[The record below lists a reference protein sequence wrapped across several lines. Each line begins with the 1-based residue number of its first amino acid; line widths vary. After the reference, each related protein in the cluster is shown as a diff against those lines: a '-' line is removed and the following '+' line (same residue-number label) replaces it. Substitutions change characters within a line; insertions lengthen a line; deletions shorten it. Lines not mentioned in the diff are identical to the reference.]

1 MPGAQSSR
9 PRVSGL
15 TPVSCSVQVG
25 APTVEVRITGVRT
38 PAGVSSRFRSL
49 DDVKADMARA
59 QGRAISADMA
69 RAQGHPIFN
78 LDGSVHLEE
87 EEQRMTPEQVN
98 AFFNLDGLL

>member
-1 MPGAQSSR
+1 MLVPTCLRPVAQRACAPRWQRLVETTGA
-9 PRVSGL
+9 
-15 TPVSCSVQVG
+15 VQVRRAEERCKEAERATKLG
-25 APTVEVRITGVRT
+25 DAEV
-38 PAGVSSRFRSL
+38 
-49 DDVKADMARA
+49 ADAH
-59 QGRAISADMA
+59 

>member
-59 QGRAISADMA
+59 QG
-69 RAQGHPIFN
+69 HPIFN

>member
-49 DDVKADMARA
+49 DDVKADMTRA
-59 QGRAISADMA
+59 QGRAT
-69 RAQGHPIFN
+69 HPVFH
-78 LDGSVHLEE
+78 LDGLVHLEE